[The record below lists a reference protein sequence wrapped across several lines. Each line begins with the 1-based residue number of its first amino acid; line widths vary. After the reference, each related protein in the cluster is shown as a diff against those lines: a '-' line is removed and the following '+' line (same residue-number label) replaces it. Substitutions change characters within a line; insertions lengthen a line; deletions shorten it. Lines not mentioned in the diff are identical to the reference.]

1 MLESPD
7 IIRILYTNIN
17 TQHMTFDDFKDY
29 ELHKDDNLF
38 IHADP
43 DQLDKTKEEM
53 FFDYWHPYHNG
64 WSWSMMYG
72 DYDLEDGVYPFTLES
87 DNQICSGYAFVY
99 HGLINAQHLLS
110 QLPVKKYGDHRFLE
124 YMELNDGE
132 LSIHC
137 GS

>member
-1 MLESPD
+1 
-7 IIRILYTNIN
+7 
-17 TQHMTFDDFKDY
+17 MTFDDFKDY

-43 DQLDKTKEEM
+43 DKLDKTKEEM

-64 WSWSMMYG
+64 WSWSMMFG
-72 DYDLEDGVYPFTLES
+72 DYDLEDGIYPFTLES

-124 YMELNDGE
+124 YVELNDGE